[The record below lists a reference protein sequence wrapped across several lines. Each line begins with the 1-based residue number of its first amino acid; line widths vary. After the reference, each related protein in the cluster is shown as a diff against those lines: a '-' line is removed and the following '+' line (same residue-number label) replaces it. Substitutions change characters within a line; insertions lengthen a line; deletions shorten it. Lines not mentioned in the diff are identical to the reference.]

1 VGEVFL
7 LRYKN
12 IVRSEIDGSNLLY
25 APCTLDMFP
34 ISFDPTLEVVLIQQ
48 ILTYSRIAQ
57 KSHSRLVT

>member
-1 VGEVFL
+1 VGEVFF

-12 IVRSEIDGSNLLY
+12 LVRSEIDGSDLIY
-25 APCTLDMFP
+25 APCTLDMIP

-48 ILTYSRIAQ
+48 ILTYSLIAK